1 MKVGALRS
9 ESVLRAPTFIPG
21 GDERCRVVHR
31 FPRRRLPGLRLRQA
45 GRVRYPPPLP
55 PRLRGRPFTFADAE
69 REGLGRD
76 RLRRQDI
83 ERVGHG
89 VYRWT
94 GDPRGRRKVAGAAE
108 GQIARGRE
116 SAPPPAAVADEHPD
130 QEGYSWSTSL
140 GGEDFAVLDQLL
152 RHSGTLALSHATAAR
167 ALGLWLPRRLDRATK
182 FHVSRSRAHGT
193 LTTERVV
200 THRCQVHDGDTRLI
214 TIGGRVWT
222 VTTPE
227 RTWADL
233 AGMLTDDE
241 LVVFADHLVNID
253 RRKVGADELERRQ
266 KELRRVADAPTAQN
280 RRARLLRALER
291 VRVGV
296 DSPKETEVRLALVK
310 AGLPEPDL
318 QIQEWDPEFSPY
330 CPAEADLGY
339 EEAKIALHYDGDL
352 HGRQRQID
360 SDVQRNAV
368 FERKGYTNITVSGSD
383 ARNGYRRVIA
393 RVRALLDAHAR
404 REYTPRS
411 DLE

>member
-1 MKVGALRS
+1 M
-9 ESVLRAPTFIPG
+9 
-21 GDERCRVVHR
+21 
-31 FPRRRLPGLRLRQA
+31 
-45 GRVRYPPPLP
+45 
-55 PRLRGRPFTFADAE
+55 
-69 REGLGRD
+69 
-76 RLRRQDI
+76 
-83 ERVGHG
+83 
-89 VYRWT
+89 
-94 GDPRGRRKVAGAAE
+94 
-108 GQIARGRE
+108 
-116 SAPPPAAVADEHPD
+116 
-130 QEGYSWSTSL
+130 
-140 GGEDFAVLDQLL
+140 
-152 RHSGTLALSHATAAR
+152 
-167 ALGLWLPRRLDRATK
+167 
-182 FHVSRSRAHGT
+182 
-193 LTTERVV
+193 TERVV
-200 THRCQVHDGDTRLI
+200 THRCQVHDGDTRLV

-266 KELRRVADAPTAQN
+266 EELRRVADAPTAQN

-383 ARNGYRRVIA
+383 ARNGYRRVVA

-404 REYTPRS
+404 RECTPRS

>member
-1 MKVGALRS
+1 M
-9 ESVLRAPTFIPG
+9 
-21 GDERCRVVHR
+21 
-31 FPRRRLPGLRLRQA
+31 
-45 GRVRYPPPLP
+45 
-55 PRLRGRPFTFADAE
+55 
-69 REGLGRD
+69 
-76 RLRRQDI
+76 
-83 ERVGHG
+83 
-89 VYRWT
+89 
-94 GDPRGRRKVAGAAE
+94 
-108 GQIARGRE
+108 
-116 SAPPPAAVADEHPD
+116 
-130 QEGYSWSTSL
+130 
-140 GGEDFAVLDQLL
+140 
-152 RHSGTLALSHATAAR
+152 
-167 ALGLWLPRRLDRATK
+167 
-182 FHVSRSRAHGT
+182 
-193 LTTERVV
+193 

-318 QIQEWDPEFSPY
+318 QIPEWDPEFSPY